1 MSMHTLTV
9 AEAICEG
16 LREEMERDPRV
27 FLMGEDVGAIGGI
40 FATSRGL
47 IEKFGPERVR
57 ETPISEA
64 AIVGY
69 AIGAAVGPTGLRPVV
84 ECGGFVDFLSLTMDQ
99 LVNQAAKLRYMF
111 GGKGT
116 VPIVV
121 RAAQGTGVKLAA
133 QHSQSLEAWFAHV
146 PGLIVVCPST
156 PADAKGLL
164 IASIRNPNPVVFLEH
179 KMLYFVKGDVPDGE
193 EIEPIGVA
201 ARRREGT
208 DVTLVSYSL
217 MAHRCLEAADLLGQ
231 RGISC
236 EVIDLRTIQPWD
248 KAAVVESVRK
258 THRLAVVHEAVRS
271 FGAGGEIASTVM
283 EEAFDELDAP
293 IIRVAAHDVPM
304 PFADVLERE
313 TVPTVERIVESVRKM
328 G

>member
-1 MSMHTLTV
+1 MHTLTI
-9 AEAICEG
+9 AEAICEA

-47 IEKFGPERVR
+47 LDKFGPERIR
-57 ETPISEA
+57 DTPISEA
-64 AIVGY
+64 SIVGH
-69 AIGAAVGPTGLRPVV
+69 AIGAAVAGMRPVV
-84 ECGGFVDFLSLTMDQ
+84 ECGGFVDFLALTMDQ

-164 IASIRNPNPVVFLEH
+164 LASIRNPNPVVFLEH
-179 KMLYFVKGDVPDGE
+179 KLIYFVKGDVPDGE
-193 EIEPIGVA
+193 GLERIGVA
-201 ARRREGT
+201 VRRREGT

-217 MAHRCLEAADLLGQ
+217 MATRCLEAADLLAQ

-236 EVIDLRTIQPWD
+236 EVLDLRTIRPWD
-248 KAAVVESVRK
+248 REAVLASVRK
-258 THRLAVVHEAVRS
+258 THRCIVVHEAVKS
-271 FGAGGEIASTVM
+271 FGAGAEVAATVM
-283 EEAFDELDAP
+283 EEAFDDLDAP
-293 IIRVAAHDVPM
+293 VLRLGSHDIPM
-304 PFADVLERE
+304 PFNENLERE
-313 TVPTVERIVESVRKM
+313 TVPTVDRIVETVRQVV
-328 G
+328 

>member
-1 MSMHTLTV
+1 MTMHTLTV

-47 IEKFGPERVR
+47 QEKFGPERVR
-57 ETPISEA
+57 DAPISEA

-69 AIGAAVGPTGLRPVV
+69 AIGAAVAGLRPVV

-99 LVNQAAKLRYMF
+99 IVNQAAKLRYMF

-133 QHSQSLEAWFAHV
+133 QHSQSLEAWFAHI

-164 IASIRNPNPVVFLEH
+164 LAAIRNPNPVIFLEH

-193 EIEPIGVA
+193 GLERIGVA

-208 DVTLVSYSL
+208 DVTLCSYSL
-217 MAHRCLEAADLLGQ
+217 MTHRCLEAADLLGQ
-231 RGISC
+231 RGVSC
-236 EVIDLRTIQPWD
+236 EVIDLRTIRPWD
-248 KAAVVESVRK
+248 KAALLDSVRK

-271 FGAGGEIASTVM
+271 FGAGAEIAATVM
-283 EEAFDELDAP
+283 DEAFDELDAP
-293 IIRVAAHDVPM
+293 VIRVAAHDIPM
-304 PFADVLERE
+304 PFNDALERE
-313 TVPTVERIVESVRKM
+313 TVPTVERIVEAVEKLA
-328 G
+328 

>member
-1 MSMHTLTV
+1 MHTLTV
-9 AEAICEG
+9 AEALCEA

-27 FLMGEDVGAIGGI
+27 FLMGEDVGSIGGI

-47 IEKFGPERVR
+47 LEKFGPERVR

-64 AIVGY
+64 SIVGY
-69 AIGAAVGPTGLRPVV
+69 AIGAAVAGMRPVV
-84 ECGGFVDFLSLTMDQ
+84 ECGGFVDFLALTMDQ

-121 RAAQGTGVKLAA
+121 RAAQGSGVKLAA

-146 PGLIVVCPST
+146 PGLVVVSPST

-164 IASIRNPNPVVFLEH
+164 LAAIRNPNPVIFLEH

-193 EIEPIGVA
+193 GLDKIGVA

-217 MAHRCLEAADLLGQ
+217 MTHRCLEAADLLGQ

-236 EVIDLRTIQPWD
+236 EVLDLRTIRPWD
-248 KAAVVESVRK
+248 RETVLASVRK
-258 THRLAVVHEAVRS
+258 THRLVVVHEAVKS
-271 FGAGGEIASTVM
+271 FGVGAEVGATVM

-293 IIRVAAHDVPM
+293 VVRVAAHDIPM
-304 PFADVLERE
+304 PFNEALERE
-313 TVPTVERIVESVRKM
+313 TVPTVERIVEAVQKLA
-328 G
+328 

>member
-1 MSMHTLTV
+1 MHTLTV

-27 FLMGEDVGAIGGI
+27 FLMGEDVGAIGGV

-47 IEKFGPERVR
+47 LEKFGPDRVR
-57 ETPISEA
+57 DTPISEA
-64 AIVGY
+64 AIVGH
-69 AIGAAVGPTGLRPVV
+69 AIGAAVAGMRPVV
-84 ECGGFVDFLSLTMDQ
+84 ECGGFVDFLALTMDQ

-111 GGKGT
+111 GGKGA

-121 RAAQGTGVKLAA
+121 RAAQGSGVKLAA
-133 QHSQSLEAWFAHV
+133 QHSQCLEAWFAHV
-146 PGLIVVCPST
+146 PGLVVVCPST

-164 IASIRNPNPVVFLEH
+164 LAAIRNPNPVVFLEH

-193 EIEPIGVA
+193 GLERIGVA

-217 MAHRCLEAADLLGQ
+217 MAGRCQEAADLLGQ

-236 EVIDLRTIQPWD
+236 EVLDLRTIRPWD
-248 KAAVVESVRK
+248 REAVLASVRK
-258 THRLAVVHEAVRS
+258 THRCVVVHEAVKS
-271 FGAGGEIASTVM
+271 FGVGAEVAATVM
-283 EEAFDELDAP
+283 EEAFDDLDAP
-293 IIRVAAHDVPM
+293 VVRVGAHDVPI
-304 PFADVLERE
+304 PFNETLERE
-313 TVPTVERIVESVRKM
+313 TVPTVERIVEAVSRLA
-328 G
+328 

>member
-1 MSMHTLTV
+1 MHTLTV

-47 IEKFGPERVR
+47 LEKFGPDRVLD
-57 ETPISEA
+57 TPISEA

-69 AIGAAVGPTGLRPVV
+69 AIGAAVAGMRPVV

-121 RAAQGTGVKLAA
+121 RAAQGSGVKLAA
-133 QHSQSLEAWFAHV
+133 QHSQSLEAWFAHI
-146 PGLIVVCPST
+146 PGLVVVCPST
-156 PADAKGLL
+156 PADAKGLFL
-164 IASIRNPNPVVFLEH
+164 ASIRNPNPVVFLEH
-179 KMLYFVKGDVPDGE
+179 KMLYFVKGDVAEGE
-193 EIEPIGVA
+193 GLERLGVA

-217 MAHRCLEAADLLGQ
+217 MAHRCLEAADLLAQHGT
-231 RGISC
+231 SC
-236 EVIDLRTIQPWD
+236 EVLDLRTIRPWD
-248 KAAVVESVRK
+248 RTAVIESVRR
-258 THRLAVVHEAVRS
+258 THRLVVVHEAVKS
-271 FGAGGEIASTVM
+271 FGAGAEIAAAVM

-293 IIRVAAHDVPM
+293 VVRLGAHDIPM
-304 PFADVLERE
+304 PFNEHLERE
-313 TVPTVERIVESVRKM
+313 TVPTVERIVDAVKRIV
-328 G
+328 

>member
-1 MSMHTLTV
+1 MHTLTV

-27 FLMGEDVGAIGGI
+27 FLMGEDVGEIGGI

-47 IEKFGPERVR
+47 LDKFGPERIR
-57 ETPISEA
+57 QTPISEA
-64 AIVGY
+64 SIVGY
-69 AIGAAVGPTGLRPVV
+69 AIGAAVAGMRPVV

-121 RAAQGTGVKLAA
+121 RAAQGSGVKLAA

-146 PGLIVVCPST
+146 PGLVVVCPST

-164 IASIRNPNPVVFLEH
+164 LASIRNPNPVIFLEH
-179 KMLYFVKGDVPDGE
+179 KMLYFVKGDVPEGE
-193 EIEPIGVA
+193 GLERIGVA
-201 ARRREGT
+201 ARRREGS
-208 DVTLVSYSL
+208 DVTLCSYSL
-217 MAHRCLEAADLLGQ
+217 MTHRCLEAADLLAQ
-231 RGISC
+231 HGISC
-236 EVIDLRTIQPWD
+236 EVLDLRSIRPWD
-248 KAAVVESVRK
+248 RDAILASVRK
-258 THRLAVVHEAVRS
+258 THRLVVVHEAVKS
-271 FGAGGEIASTVM
+271 FGVGAEVAATVM
-283 EEAFDELDAP
+283 EEAFDDLDAP
-293 IIRVAAHDVPM
+293 VVRLGAHDIPM
-304 PFADVLERE
+304 PFNENLERA
-313 TVPTVERIVESVRKM
+313 TVPTVERIVEAVEQL

>member
-1 MSMHTLTV
+1 MTMHTLTV

-47 IEKFGPERVR
+47 QEKFGPERVR
-57 ETPISEA
+57 DAPISEA

-69 AIGAAVGPTGLRPVV
+69 AIGAAVAGLRPVV

-99 LVNQAAKLRYMF
+99 IVNQAAKLRYMF

-133 QHSQSLEAWFAHV
+133 QHSQSLEAWFAHI

-164 IASIRNPNPVVFLEH
+164 LAAIRNPNPVIFLEH

-193 EIEPIGVA
+193 GLERIGVA

-208 DVTLVSYSL
+208 DVTLCSYSL
-217 MAHRCLEAADLLGQ
+217 MTHRCLEAADLLGQ
-231 RGISC
+231 RGVSC
-236 EVIDLRTIQPWD
+236 EVIDLRTIRPWD
-248 KAAVVESVRK
+248 KAALLDSVRK

-271 FGAGGEIASTVM
+271 FGAGAEIAATVM
-283 EEAFDELDAP
+283 DEASTPCRTRA
-293 IIRVAAHDVPM
+293 
-304 PFADVLERE
+304 
-313 TVPTVERIVESVRKM
+313 S
-328 G
+328 

>member
-1 MSMHTLTV
+1 MHTLTV
-9 AEAICEG
+9 AEAIGEG

-47 IEKFGPERVR
+47 QEKFGPERVR
-57 ETPISEA
+57 DTPISEA
-64 AIVGY
+64 AIVGF
-69 AIGAAVGPTGLRPVV
+69 AIGASVGPTGMRPVI

-121 RAAQGTGVKLAA
+121 RAAQGSGVKLAA
-133 QHSQSLEAWFAHV
+133 QHSQSLEAWFAHI

-164 IASIRNPNPVVFLEH
+164 ISAIRNPNPVIFLEH

-193 EIEPIGVA
+193 GREPIGLA
-201 ARRREGT
+201 AKRREGT

-217 MAHRCLEAADLLGQ
+217 MAHRCQEAADLLGQ

-236 EVIDLRTIQPWD
+236 EVIDLRTISPWD
-248 KAAVVESVRK
+248 RATVIDSVRK
-258 THRLAVVHEAVRS
+258 THRLVIVHEAVKS
-271 FGAGGEIASTVM
+271 FGTGGEIAATIM
-283 EEAFDELDAP
+283 EEVFDELDAP
-293 IIRVAAHDVPM
+293 VARVAAHDIPM
-304 PFADVLERE
+304 PFADALERE
-313 TVPTVERIVESVRKM
+313 TVPTVERIVEAVQKM

>member
-1 MSMHTLTV
+1 MTMHTLTV

-47 IEKFGPERVR
+47 QEKFGPERVR
-57 ETPISEA
+57 DAPISEA

-69 AIGAAVGPTGLRPVV
+69 AIGAAVAGLRPVV

-99 LVNQAAKLRYMF
+99 IVNQAAKLRYMF

-133 QHSQSLEAWFAHV
+133 QHSQSLEAWFAHI

-164 IASIRNPNPVVFLEH
+164 LAAIRNPNPVIFLEH

-193 EIEPIGVA
+193 GLERIGVA
-201 ARRREGT
+201 VRRREGT
-208 DVTLVSYSL
+208 DVTLCSYSL
-217 MAHRCLEAADLLGQ
+217 MTHRCLEAADLLGQ
-231 RGISC
+231 RGVSC
-236 EVIDLRTIQPWD
+236 EVIDLRTIRPWD
-248 KAAVVESVRK
+248 KAALLDSVRK

-271 FGAGGEIASTVM
+271 FGAGAEIAATVM
-283 EEAFDELDAP
+283 DEAFDELDAP
-293 IIRVAAHDVPM
+293 VVRVAAHDIPM
-304 PFADVLERE
+304 PFNDTLERE
-313 TVPTVERIVESVRKM
+313 TVPTVERIVEAVEKL

>member
-1 MSMHTLTV
+1 MHTLTV
-9 AEAICEG
+9 AEAICEA
-16 LREEMERDPRV
+16 LREEMERDPLV

-47 IEKFGPERVR
+47 LEKFGPERIR
-57 ETPISEA
+57 DTPISEA
-64 AIVGY
+64 SIVGY
-69 AIGAAVGPTGLRPVV
+69 AIGAAVAGMRPVV

-121 RAAQGTGVKLAA
+121 RAAQGSGVKLAA

-156 PADAKGLL
+156 PADTKGLL
-164 IASIRNPNPVVFLEH
+164 LASIRNPNPVIFLEH

-193 EIEPIGVA
+193 GLEKIGVA

-217 MAHRCLEAADLLGQ
+217 MTHRCLEAADLLAQ
-231 RGISC
+231 RGVSC
-236 EVIDLRTIQPWD
+236 EVLDLRTIRPWD
-248 KAAVVESVRK
+248 RETVLASVRR
-258 THRLAVVHEAVRS
+258 THRLVVVHEAVKS
-271 FGAGGEIASTVM
+271 FGVGAEVAATVM
-283 EEAFDELDAP
+283 EEAFDDLDAP
-293 IIRVAAHDVPM
+293 VVRVAAHDIPM
-304 PFADVLERE
+304 PFNETLERE
-313 TVPTVERIVESVRKM
+313 TVPTVERIVDAVKQLA
-328 G
+328 

>member
-9 AEAICEG
+9 AEAICEA

-27 FLMGEDVGAIGGI
+27 FLMGEDVGPIGGI

-47 IEKFGPERVR
+47 LEKFGPNRVIDA
-57 ETPISEA
+57 PISEA
-64 AIVGY
+64 SIVGH
-69 AIGAAVGPTGLRPVV
+69 AIGAAVAGMRPVV

-116 VPIVV
+116 VPMVV
-121 RAAQGTGVKLAA
+121 RAAQGSGVKLAA

-164 IASIRNPNPVVFLEH
+164 LAAIRNPNPVIFLEH

-193 EIEPIGVA
+193 GVERIGVA

-208 DVTLVSYSL
+208 DVTVVSYSL
-217 MAHRCLEAADLLGQ
+217 MTHRCLEAADLLGQ

-236 EVIDLRTIQPWD
+236 EVIDLRTIRPWD
-248 KAAVVESVRK
+248 KEAVLASVRK
-258 THRLAVVHEAVRS
+258 THRLVVVHEAVKS
-271 FGAGGEIASTVM
+271 FGAGAEIAATIM
-283 EEAFDELDAP
+283 EEAFDDLDAP
-293 IIRVAAHDVPM
+293 VVRVGAHDIPI
-304 PFADVLERE
+304 PFNETLERE
-313 TVPTVERIVESVRKM
+313 TTPTVERIVEAVKTL